1 MADTHSGYLVD
12 RGIAVYYAV
21 IPAEVIRGHPT
32 RHSEAIMHGGVP
44 DRPHVHHVMVALFD
58 ASNLERIVN
67 AAVTATVSEV
77 GLVGERKKLGPFTV
91 ADALTYGNY
100 FDLRSRT
107 DYRIRVDMKVPRSP
121 NARRVDFGL
130 KHE

>member
-12 RGIAVYYAV
+12 HGIAVYYAV

-58 ASNLERIVN
+58 ASSLERIVN

>member
-58 ASNLERIVN
+58 ASSLERIVN